1 MAQEDDFQIRHPCGQ
16 VQNVGTGNMLIMA
29 SLKCNHTLLASLLST
44 GKRTAGLAELWQLTT
59 KKPTEE
65 LRKNASTA
73 QRSLPT
79 GQKRHG
85 QPVIIVT
92 HSSGDRQKQARW
104 LQSLK
109 ITRWFVSAC
118 SRKNTH
124 GFAECTRLCQGKST
138 PPVPY
143 NNSPLSA
150 SANPLSTFKRQ
161 KELQKRCT
169 QQHFRPVLN

>member
-1 MAQEDDFQIRHPCGQ
+1 MQA
-16 VQNVGTGNMLIMA
+16 
-29 SLKCNHTLLASLLST
+29 LLSVCYPQA
-44 GKRTAGLAELWQLTT
+44 KRDMATQWC
-59 KKPTEE
+59 
-65 LRKNASTA
+65 S
-73 QRSLPT
+73 
-79 GQKRHG
+79 
-85 QPVIIVT
+85 IIVM

-109 ITRWFVSAC
+109 ISRWFVSAC

-124 GFAECTRLCQGKST
+124 GFAECTRLCQGKSA

-150 SANPLSTFKRQ
+150 SANPLSTFRKQ

-169 QQHFRPVLN
+169 QQHFRPVLNYKFFPLQTPQKTGLSCSFAVRTQCIFICSRHTPT